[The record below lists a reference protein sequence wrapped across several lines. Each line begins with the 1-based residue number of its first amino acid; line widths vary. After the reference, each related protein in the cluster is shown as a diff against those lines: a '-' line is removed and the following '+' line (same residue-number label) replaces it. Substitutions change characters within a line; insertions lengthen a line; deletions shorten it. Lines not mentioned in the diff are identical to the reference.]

1 MSSLKTAIA
10 AAVLSLGAI
19 ASPAFAWTQLAERI
33 VTDRMDVDVVTLP
46 APVRYSQIKLCV
58 YRNPVRFV
66 DLDVRYANGA
76 NDNIPVRARINRG
89 ECTRNIDL
97 RGADRDIASIKLV
110 YEETS
115 WGPRKT
121 ATVRIFGR

>member
-1 MSSLKTAIA
+1 MRALIVALA
-10 AAVLSLGAI
+10 AFFVAA
-19 ASPAFAWTQLAERI
+19 ASPAFAWTQIAERI

-46 APVRYSQIKLCV
+46 GGMRFRQIKICV

-66 DLDVRYANGA
+66 DLDIRYANGA
-76 NDNIPVRARINRG
+76 NDDIPVRARINPRG
-89 ECTRNIDL
+89 CTRDIDL